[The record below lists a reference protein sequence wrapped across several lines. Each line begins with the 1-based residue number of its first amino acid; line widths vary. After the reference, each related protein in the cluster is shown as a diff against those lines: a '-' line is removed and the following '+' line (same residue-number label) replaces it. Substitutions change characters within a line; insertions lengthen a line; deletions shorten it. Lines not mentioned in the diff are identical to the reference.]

1 MEPLLVPNVMARR
14 MVSDFL
20 QARTDARKA
29 ELRAERQRRR
39 QQKQQQQQ
47 QSGAGRPVGQPQTG
61 GL

>member
-39 QQKQQQQQ
+39 QLKQ
-47 QSGAGRPVGQPQTG
+47 QPQTG